1 MKEKSIIHKIKWMRY
16 VVTWSGERHFFA
28 FLGDNKELR
37 EIWVAF
43 YFGEIELMKS
53 EIRIGT

>member
-1 MKEKSIIHKIKWMRY
+1 MLSPGVE
-16 VVTWSGERHFFA
+16 GGHFFA
-28 FLGDNKELR
+28 FWGDNKELR

-53 EIRIGT
+53 EIRIGN